1 MVITQGQATDL
12 AALATI
18 AKALSAEGI
27 GEQIVELHE
36 KWVDL
41 NALNAEVSIARAKL
55 DEREKAIA
63 DAEVLAASNNARA
76 DEALNRANGLVAQ
89 AKSDAAEAGKLRAEA
104 EKVLADAQ
112 AKSAQIMNQAVEVEQ
127 QLLLRQTKLDAEFKR
142 ADALRAEY
150 EAKLSQLKS
159 IAG

>member
-18 AKALSAEGI
+18 AKSLSAEGI
-27 GEQIVELHE
+27 GEQIVQLHE

-41 NALNAEVSIARAKL
+41 NALNATISIARAEL
-55 DEREKAIA
+55 DAREKAVA
-63 DAEVLAASNNARA
+63 DAEVQAANNNARA

-89 AKSDAAEAGKLRAEA
+89 AKADAASAGNLRAEA

-112 AKSAQIMNQAVEVEQ
+112 AKSAQIMSQAVEVEQ
-127 QLLLRQTKLDAEFKR
+127 QLLIRKTQLDAEFKR
-142 ADALRAEY
+142 ADALKAEY